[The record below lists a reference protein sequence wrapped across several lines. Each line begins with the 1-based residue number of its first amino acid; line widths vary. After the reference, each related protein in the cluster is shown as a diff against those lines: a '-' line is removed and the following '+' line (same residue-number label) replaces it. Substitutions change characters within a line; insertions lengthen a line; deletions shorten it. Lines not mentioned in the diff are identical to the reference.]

1 MRIAL
6 MTNNYKPIMGGVP
19 ISIERLARG
28 LRAMGHQ
35 VTVFAPSYGDGKGGD
50 GQTDEEG
57 VFRYATLLR
66 HFIGGI
72 VLPNPYDRR
81 IEEEFAKNHYD
92 IIHVHHPV
100 LISGTA
106 VYLSKKYNIPL
117 TFTYHTRYEQYVK
130 CYTKGLL
137 RLEKVMPLYLH
148 TFLRHCSYV
157 FAPTAGMR
165 EYLVS
170 QCGMAPE
177 RTGILPTGIEAGN
190 YEVSAKEA
198 AVLRK
203 SVHAEGIPLLITVSR
218 MAQEK
223 NVDFLLESL
232 ALVKDYY
239 KKPFRMLMVGDG
251 PDREALEKKSGKL
264 GLADYV
270 TFTGT
275 VPNDKIAPY
284 FKAADL
290 FLIASKTETQGIV
303 ILEAFAGRT
312 PVIAVRASG
321 VEDLVEDG
329 RNGFLTVEEP
339 HVYAAQLTAVL
350 EGAYD
355 RQALEENAGQTAESY
370 REDAVAI
377 KAIRYYNNIVADNEM
392 AVNKPVVFNNMT
404 VANRAAAGGR
414 GHSRRFWRGY
424 GNGAEVSHFSG

>member
-137 RLEKVMPLYLH
+137 RLEKVMPHFFKALQLCVCAHRGHAGISCGSVRYGAGEDGNPAH
-148 TFLRHCSYV
+148 RHR
-157 FAPTAGMR
+157 G
-165 EYLVS
+165 
-170 QCGMAPE
+170 
-177 RTGILPTGIEAGN
+177 
-190 YEVSAKEA
+190 
-198 AVLRK
+198 
-203 SVHAEGIPLLITVSR
+203 
-218 MAQEK
+218 
-223 NVDFLLESL
+223 
-232 ALVKDYY
+232 
-239 KKPFRMLMVGDG
+239 
-251 PDREALEKKSGKL
+251 GKL
-264 GLADYV
+264 
-270 TFTGT
+270 
-275 VPNDKIAPY
+275 
-284 FKAADL
+284 
-290 FLIASKTETQGIV
+290 
-303 ILEAFAGRT
+303 
-312 PVIAVRASG
+312 
-321 VEDLVEDG
+321 
-329 RNGFLTVEEP
+329 
-339 HVYAAQLTAVL
+339 
-350 EGAYD
+350 
-355 RQALEENAGQTAESY
+355 
-370 REDAVAI
+370 
-377 KAIRYYNNIVADNEM
+377 
-392 AVNKPVVFNNMT
+392 
-404 VANRAAAGGR
+404 
-414 GHSRRFWRGY
+414 
-424 GNGAEVSHFSG
+424 